1 MMHDRLVSAE
11 GPMPTRSAY
20 LRQRAF
26 ECIPTVLLLLTIF
39 FPLLL
44 WALSVE
50 LAFVVLCGYLI
61 YLAVLSIDMAIRQ
74 VTELQRMRNAKRVDW
89 QARLNSLLSPYQR
102 LDELNRL
109 AGLTRRDKDERSGL
123 LSRVSDQEAPD
134 PRKLWH
140 LVVVPIASEDSE
152 VIRPTLDALLCANY
166 PPDRLAVCL
175 SFEARCRIWTDDA
188 IDALLTPYEAR
199 FGMLLR
205 LRHPD
210 GLPGEAQV
218 KGANISW
225 ATKRARKALHAAGV
239 ADVDVV
245 VSAFDCDTRAS
256 ADYFSVL
263 AWTYLTDPKR
273 HVNCYQPILLFHNNV
288 WEVPAVS
295 RLVGYL
301 ATMWNMG
308 DATRRGKTQIFASHA
323 IGMEALVCVDFWATN
338 VVPDDSRQHWRLY
351 YGTDGQS
358 ITQPL
363 HVPLYLDAV
372 QHHGFVKTLIE
383 QYLQIR
389 RWSYGVSDFPYIMK
403 QNFANSR
410 ILLRR
415 RGLQTV
421 RQLSSFHKRAATP
434 ILLLVAGQIIGQIEK
449 GNVPN
454 VSILTAT
461 ANLIQSWAAAAWLVS
476 MIVAMVISLILLP
489 ERPRH
494 RSPLIYLKLGA
505 EWLLVPVVLPV
516 FFSLPTLE
524 VYLRLP
530 LRRYLGFR
538 VTVKSRVAPA
548 STPSPMTSQESEDPA
563 LVIDSNLLPDRQ

>member
-1 MMHDRLVSAE
+1 
-11 GPMPTRSAY
+11 MPTRSAY
-20 LRQRAF
+20 FRQRVF

-39 FPLLL
+39 FPLLI
-44 WALSVE
+44 WAFSAE
-50 LAFVVLCGYLI
+50 LTFVVLCGYLI

-74 VTELQRMRNAKRVDW
+74 ASELIRMRNAQRVDW
-89 QARLNSLLSPYQR
+89 QARLNGLHRPQQR
-102 LDELNRL
+102 LNELNQV
-109 AGLTRRDKDERSGL
+109 AYLTRRDVEERSGL
-123 LSRVSDQEAPD
+123 LARVGDREAPD
-134 PRKLWH
+134 PRNLWH

-152 VIRPTLDALLCANY
+152 VVRPTLDALLSANY
-166 PPDRLAVCL
+166 PQDRLAVCL
-175 SFEARCRIWTDDA
+175 SFEDRCLIWTDDA
-188 IDALLTPYEAR
+188 IDKLLKPYERR

-210 GLPGEAQV
+210 GLPGEARV

-225 ATKRARKALHAAGV
+225 ASKRARMALHAAGV
-239 ADVDVV
+239 GDVDVV

-273 HVNCYQPILLFHNNV
+273 HVDCYQPILFFHNNV

-323 IGMEALVCVDFWATN
+323 IGMVALVHVDFWATN

-351 YGTDGQS
+351 YGTDGKS
-358 ITQPL
+358 ETKPL
-363 HVPLYLDAV
+363 HVPVYLDAV
-372 QHHGFVKTLIE
+372 QHQGFVKTLIE

-389 RWSYGVSDFPYIMK
+389 RWSYGVSDFPYVMD
-403 QNFANSR
+403 QNFTNSR
-410 ILLRR
+410 ILLRQR
-415 RGLQTV
+415 ALQAV

-434 ILLLVAGQIIGQIEK
+434 ILLFVTGQVISQIETA
-449 GNVPN
+449 NLPN
-454 VSILTAT
+454 VSLLTA
-461 ANLIQSWAAAAWLVS
+461 AASFIQSWAAAAWLAS
-476 MIVAMVISLILLP
+476 MLVAMVISLILLP
-489 ERPRH
+489 GRTGH
-494 RSPLIYLKLGA
+494 QSPLIYLKLGA
-505 EWLLVPVVLPV
+505 EWLLVPLVLPI

-524 VYLRLP
+524 VYLRLL

-538 VTVKSRVAPA
+538 VTVKSRVAQTA
-548 STPSPMTSQESEDPA
+548 TPPPVTSQESADTPSKPN
-563 LVIDSNLLPDRQ
+563 SNLLTNTQ